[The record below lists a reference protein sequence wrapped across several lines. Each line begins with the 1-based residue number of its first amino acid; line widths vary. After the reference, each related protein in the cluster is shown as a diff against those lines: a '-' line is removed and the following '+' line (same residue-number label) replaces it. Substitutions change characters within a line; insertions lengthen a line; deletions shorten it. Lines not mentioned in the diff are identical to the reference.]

1 MAIPPTSATGSFDIP
16 LTSTTGSVTIPPTSA
31 TVSVTIPQT
40 SATGSVAI
48 QPTSTT
54 GSVAMP
60 PTSTTSSV
68 AIPLTSTTG
77 SVAIPAFTLSLL
89 RNGSLFTFYKKAIP
103 SASATGSVAITPTS
117 TTGSVTIPPTSTTG
131 SVAIPPT
138 NATVSVT
145 IPPTSATGSVAIPP
159 TSTTGSV
166 TILPTSAPFSV
177 VIPPTSTT
185 GSVAIPPTSATFSVS
200 IPSTRATGSVAIPP
214 TSTTGSVVIP
224 PTSTNGSVAIPPT
237 SATVSVTIPPTSATG
252 SVVIPPTSTNGS
264 VAIPPTSTNGSV
276 AIPPTSTTGSV
287 TIPPTS
293 ATGSVAISLKSL
305 LRSVAIPPTSATGSV
320 VILPTST
327 NGSVAIPPTST
338 TGSFDIPPTSTN
350 GSVFISL
357 RSLLGS
363 VAIPPTSATGSV
375 AIPPTST
382 TGSVAIPPTS
392 TTGSVAIPPS
402 SATGSVAIPLMSTTG
417 SVAISLKSL
426 LRSVAIS
433 PTSATGSVAI
443 PPTSTTGSA
452 MNFKIPSLTKLF
464 TIGPSFSHRN
474 PDSVDEIPKK
484 AYKTFPENVMQHAI
498 QACINKELGIKEAA
512 RVYNLPKSTL
522 HRRVTGLTQSSQPGR
537 RTILTKREEARFTTG
552 LNAMARWHMP
562 YGKTQLQLM
571 DYYKEVTDSLKDI
584 PPSHIFNYGE
594 TNLTDLGKEVVLVRR
609 VASKRIEKCVEHS
622 KQSYSIMYCGNAIGQ
637 YLPPMIVY
645 KAETSCPEWEQNGVE
660 GAQYDATDTGWFD
673 MVTFETW
680 FHKVLLPNIKG
691 NENSCIIGDNLP
703 SHLSLEVIEE
713 CERRNISFILLPPNS
728 THLTQP
734 LDVAVFKGLETKWRD
749 AVNEWRKTAPPGN
762 IPKAEFPALVKKVH
776 DQLEPDTLISGFR
789 LCGIHPLDATPL
801 LRKVPSSEDVEQRE
815 KEIFGTVFMEQV
827 LEVRDEMVATG
838 MKKRSPPRKRKRKR

>member
-214 TSTTGSVVIP
+214 TST
-224 PTSTNGSVAIPPT
+224 
-237 SATVSVTIPPTSATG
+237 
-252 SVVIPPTSTNGS
+252 
-264 VAIPPTSTNGSV
+264 
-276 AIPPTSTTGSV
+276 
-287 TIPPTS
+287 
-293 ATGSVAISLKSL
+293 TGSVAISLKSL

-571 DYYKEVTDSLKDI
+571 VKRYLDKSGQNLLFLKDNLPGDGWARGFIRRNKIKQTKVKSARFAVTNKDLKDYYKEVTDSLKDI